1 MSYITKNL
9 QIPQVDDEIMAIS
22 EFCVF
27 ITVSVY
33 YVLIFYYLPLLAG
46 LYILC
51 NLYNLLWLVV
61 PHCGKLYR
69 VMRVYRQKMRKL
81 GGNKYHPVRGVLPEC
96 APAPSYDMMNSF
108 QTITQAM
115 RPNLTRSCWETCTTS
130 TTTTG
135 TCGSCSSCSPS
146 APGWRRPSASS
157 RYSTRSP
164 WVR

>member
-1 MSYITKNL
+1 MKLYIVTLFGSAVLTGRVPQFLDRYYINL
-9 QIPQVDDEIMAIS
+9 TSLTYLCHILLKTCRYSIQVDDEIMAIS

-33 YVLIFYYLPLLAG
+33 YVLIFYYLPLLTG

-81 GGNKYHPVRGVLPEC
+81 EGNKYPRGVLPNC
-96 APAPSYDMMNSF
+96 VPSPYEL
-108 QTITQAM
+108 I
-115 RPNLTRSCWETCTTS
+115 
-130 TTTTG
+130 
-135 TCGSCSSCSPS
+135 
-146 APGWRRPSASS
+146 
-157 RYSTRSP
+157 
-164 WVR
+164 

>member
-1 MSYITKNL
+1 
-9 QIPQVDDEIMAIS
+9 MAIS

-81 GGNKYHPVRGVLPEC
+81 EGNEYRRCVLPNC
-96 APAPSYDMMNSF
+96 VPAYSF
-108 QTITQAM
+108 ETITQAM

-146 APGWRRPSASS
+146 ALGWRRPSASS
-157 RYSTRSP
+157 RYSTRSS